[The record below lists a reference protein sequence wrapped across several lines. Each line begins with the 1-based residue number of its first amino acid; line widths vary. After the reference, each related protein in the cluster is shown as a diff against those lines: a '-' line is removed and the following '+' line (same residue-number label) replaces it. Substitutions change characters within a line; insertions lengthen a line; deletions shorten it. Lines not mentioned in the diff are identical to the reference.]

1 MKNNDELEV
10 LPEERLINQK
20 RREERLQCTEEL
32 FAQNRIKIKYINLF
46 YQGKIDIDD
55 MPNMT
60 LMKKKNML
68 SDMIMYNERSLNRLA
83 LTPIVSKSD
92 RERKLLKMRKSFTI
106 DNLQTTN
113 QWLKGLLAKVMR
125 EIE

>member
-1 MKNNDELEV
+1 MINNNEIEV
-10 LPEERLINQK
+10 LPEERLLNQK
-20 RREERLQCTEEL
+20 RREERLECTQEL
-32 FAQNRIKIKYINLF
+32 FAHNRIKIKYINLF

-60 LMKKKNML
+60 PMKKKNML
-68 SDMIMYNERSLNRLA
+68 TDMILYNEQSLNRLA
-83 LTPIVSKSD
+83 ITPIVSRSD

-113 QWLKGLLAKVMR
+113 HWLKGLLAKVIR